1 MLQQRLTDM
10 KKTLQRE
17 LKVPVNTID
26 PGGTDSDG
34 FIPAYAPCTSSGSSS
49 AVLTPSSSQQLHV
62 TPRYRTEVDEDLT
75 DDVNFKYLKHVLIK
89 FLTSREYEV
98 SRNSVLLNQG
108 GKIDFL

>member
-1 MLQQRLTDM
+1 M

-17 LKVPVNTID
+17 LKVPVTAID

-34 FIPAYAPCTSSGSSS
+34 FIPSYASSTSSGSNM
-49 AVLTPSSSQQLHV
+49 AVLTPSSTQQLHV
-62 TPRYRTEVDEDLT
+62 TPRYRTEEVDDEVN

-98 SRNSVLLNQG
+98 SS
-108 GKIDFL
+108 